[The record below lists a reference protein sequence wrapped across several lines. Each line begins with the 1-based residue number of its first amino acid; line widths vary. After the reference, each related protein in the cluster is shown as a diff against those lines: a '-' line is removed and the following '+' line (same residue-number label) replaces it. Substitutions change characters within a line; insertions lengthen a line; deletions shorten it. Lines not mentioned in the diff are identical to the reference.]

1 MTDFPFII
9 YPIGFIVAII
19 LFIKVL
25 MDRLNNKEDDHYSKT
40 VDK

>member
-9 YPIGFIVAII
+9 YPIGIIVGVI
-19 LFIKVL
+19 LFVKVL
-25 MDRLNNKEDDHYSKT
+25 MDRLKNKEDDHYSKT